1 MKRYEQVY
9 RIPLII
15 LKFAGE
21 SIDEKEPLQPKLFR
35 PSSHRKTFL
44 LTKIWKSRQKL
55 SCWQNLCWKQQSWI
69 FPSADGQS
77 IVIGFDG
84 NWWRASE
91 GEGNFRQIPICAMK
105 TFSFFRFSIIIP
117 VEPFYR
123 FYILRQLLLMADRP
137 QPIILSTQIITEICT
152 HTQATAWSIHAT

>member
-1 MKRYEQVY
+1 MSKFTEFPSLFWKLLMSQLMKRSHFSQSSFTH
-9 RIPLII
+9 RLIVKLSCW
-15 LKFAGE
+15 LKSE
-21 SIDEKEPLQPKLFR
+21 SLV
-35 PSSHRKTFL
+35 T
-44 LTKIWKSRQKL
+44 KL

-117 VEPFYR
+117 LEPFYR

-152 HTQATAWSIHAT
+152 HTQATACYSHAT